1 MTTSTAIPVSK
12 LIVSGGNVRTV
23 STSKQADKELMAS
36 IASQG
41 VLQNLVV
48 VPAARG
54 KFEVIAG
61 GRRLACI
68 KKLAGEGALDKDY
81 LVPCL
86 EVAKD
91 ADITEISLAENTQRQ
106 AMHPADQFQA
116 FAKLLEDGMSVADI
130 SAAFGVTRKVVT
142 QRLALGKVAPA
153 LLDAY
158 RKDAFNL
165 DVLMAFTVTDDQER
179 QTACYKDMK
188 QGHMS
193 AYRVRQWLLGETV
206 VAGQG
211 VGAFVG
217 KTAYVAAGGA
227 VSTDLF
233 EEETHFLDTGLVLEL
248 AQKKLAAQVA
258 KIEKAGDWLWVAGSL
273 DRHEAL
279 EGLVHLQPELVGVPE
294 ELAAK
299 IEALNKQVMAW
310 EERYY
315 DDELP
320 EGEDEASFERKLDAA
335 RDELEKLEEGR
346 DAKYHVFTEEQ
357 RAQSGCV
364 VTIDRQGK
372 LEMVSGLA
380 RRKDLQKQAK
390 STQSDQGDGAGEGEP
405 VVKGIS
411 QALQSDLG
419 VYRQQATKAALLKHP
434 AAAMDLLHYSL
445 CMQVFGGSRW
455 EGTDAL
461 DTHLSEVASSSSRDD
476 TGESQAFTEL
486 AAFLEKC
493 PQQWLLIE
501 DVAERF
507 AAFSALPRKTKDT
520 LVTYCVA
527 VSLRIGIAGS
537 GYGLQDA
544 LVERLDVPFA
554 DYWRPNKDN
563 YLGRLDKAQLF
574 EQFGPVKGP
583 GWVDFHSD
591 SKKAAIVE
599 SLDAFFK
606 EKPDTEDDPRST
618 WLPTQF

>member
-1 MTTSTAIPVSK
+1 MIAQG
-12 LIVSGGNVRTV
+12 SG
-23 STSKQADKELMAS
+23 
-36 IASQG
+36 
-41 VLQNLVV
+41 
-48 VPAARG
+48 
-54 KFEVIAG
+54 
-61 GRRLACI
+61 I
-68 KKLAGEGALDKDY
+68 KD
-81 LVPCL
+81 
-86 EVAKD
+86 VA
-91 ADITEISLAENTQRQ
+91 
-106 AMHPADQFQA
+106 
-116 FAKLLEDGMSVADI
+116 
-130 SAAFGVTRKVVT
+130 AAFGVTRKVVEKRMT
-142 QRLALGKVAPA
+142 LGRVAPR
-153 LLDAY
+153 LLAEY
-158 RKDAFNL
+158 RKGNFNL
-165 DVLMAFTVTDDQER
+165 EAIMAFTVTGIQER
-179 QTACYKDMK
+179 QIACYKDLK

-193 AYRVRQWLLGETV
+193 AHRVRQWVLGETV

-217 KTAYVAAGGA
+217 KTVYVAAGGA

-248 AQKKLAAQVA
+248 AHKKLAAQVA
-258 KIEKAGDWLWVAGSL
+258 KIEKADDWLWVAGSL

-310 EERYY
+310 EELYY

-364 VTIDRQGK
+364 VTVDRQGK
-372 LEMVSGLA
+372 LEKVSGLA
-380 RRKDLQKQAK
+380 RRKDLQKQEK

-419 VYRQQATKAALLKHP
+419 VYRQQATKAVLLKHP

-445 CMQVFGGSRW
+445 CLQVFGCSRW

-461 DTHLSEVASSSSRDD
+461 DTHLSEVASISSRDD

-544 LVERLDVPFA
+544 LVERLGVAFA
-554 DYWRPNKDN
+554 DYWRPSKNN

-574 EQFGPVKGP
+574 EQFGPVKGQ

-591 SKKAAIVE
+591 SKKSAVVE
-599 SLDAFFK
+599 SLDEFFK
-606 EKPDTEDDPRST
+606 EKPESEDDPRGT
-618 WLPTQF
+618 WLPPQF